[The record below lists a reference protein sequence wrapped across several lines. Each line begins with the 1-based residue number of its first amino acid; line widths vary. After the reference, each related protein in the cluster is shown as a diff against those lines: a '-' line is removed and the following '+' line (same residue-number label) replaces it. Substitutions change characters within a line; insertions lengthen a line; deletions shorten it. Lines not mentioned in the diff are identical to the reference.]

1 MDDLGVRRRKPI
13 HDTATIPDQRPERSN
28 FSGFKVVVG
37 TCFTLF
43 LAVAALLAAVWIFV
57 DSPIEPL
64 SFRYPDCPS
73 LVGPLNLN
81 DKLQH
86 AEHLFEGKLVGA
98 ESIATIGD
106 IFYTG
111 TADGKIIKIDNGKLS
126 TIATLGTPPCG
137 QPEHEPNCGR
147 PLGLCASALGKLFVV
162 DAYLGVF
169 EVDPNT
175 GETAVLVPAT
185 LMVEGQKFGF
195 LNDLTILDNGSKIYF
210 TDSSSRW
217 QRQHNCF
224 LVMEGT
230 CDGRL
235 LEYDV
240 NTKITHVLLSGLCFA
255 NGVELSPAEDH
266 ILVCETTM
274 ARIIRYYIKG
284 KKKGQ
289 HEVFAENLPG
299 LPDNISPSSFGGYW
313 VGLATVRSREAFSI
327 VDLLAPHPWLKK
339 LMFKLFSQEFV
350 MRFTSRHGL
359 VLELGPDGHIRRSL
373 HDASGTSVS
382 SISEVCE
389 HGDWLYLGSY
399 FAPFLARLRLDNV

>member
-13 HDTATIPDQRPERSN
+13 HDTETIPDQRPEPRN
-28 FSGFKVVVG
+28 FCRLKAVAGNCFK
-37 TCFTLF
+37 LF
-43 LAVAALLAAVWIFV
+43 LVIAALLAAVWIFV
-57 DSPIEPL
+57 DSPVEPL

-73 LVGPLNLN
+73 LVGPLRLN

-86 AEHLFEGKLVGA
+86 AEHLYEGELVGA
-98 ESIATIGD
+98 ESITTIGD
-106 IFYTG
+106 ILYTG
-111 TADGKIIKIDNGKLS
+111 TADGKIIKIENDKLS

-137 QPEHEPNCGR
+137 LPEHEPNCGR
-147 PLGLCASALGKLFVV
+147 PLGLCASQGKLIVV

-175 GETAVLVPAT
+175 GEKVLLVPAT
-185 LMVEGQKFGF
+185 LLVEGQKFGF
-195 LNDLTILDNGSKIYF
+195 LNDLTIISNGSKIYF

-217 QRQHNCF
+217 QRQHNRF

-240 NTKITHVLLSGLCFA
+240 NTKIVHVLLSGLCFA

-274 ARIIRYYIKG
+274 ARIIRYYINGKNKG
-284 KKKGQ
+284 R

-313 VGLATVRSREAFSI
+313 VGVATVRSREGFSI
-327 VDLLAPHPWLKK
+327 VDFLAPRPWLKK
-339 LMFKLFSQEFV
+339 LMFKLFSQEFLL
-350 MRFTSRHGL
+350 RFTSRHGL
-359 VLELGPDGHIRRSL
+359 ILELGPEGHIRRSL
-373 HDASGTSVS
+373 HDISGTAVSSVS
-382 SISEVCE
+382 EVYE

-399 FAPFLARLRLDNV
+399 FAPFLARLRLDDA